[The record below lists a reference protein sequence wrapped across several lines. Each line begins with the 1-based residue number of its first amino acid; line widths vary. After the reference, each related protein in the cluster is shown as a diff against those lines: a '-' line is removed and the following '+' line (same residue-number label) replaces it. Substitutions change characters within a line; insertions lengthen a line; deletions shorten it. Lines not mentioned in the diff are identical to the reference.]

1 MASEKSLQD
10 SFSDHFPRQGRGDS
24 TSSSNI
30 SSNKTNNSSKTNQS
44 QGNSLCTEYSEDFED
59 QTSIAESFKEESV
72 KKKHLP
78 IKKESI
84 KKNNYHGNQKSAQ
97 MKPSFKMLQYWN
109 YSAFQNKSQNY
120 SKMNSGRQDFDPV
133 TRHILSAR
141 LHKNKEL
148 KNEVCDLQRELDNAK
163 LENRLLR
170 QLQYRHM
177 KALVKFENEHNNLP
191 QLLDRHEGEVQVLK
205 DMLRKSK
212 EQDRSVTKQLKEA
225 ESELWKTKSALQKLK
240 VLCDKK
246 NLAERDDLTWKLTNL
261 TKKLE
266 LDQQKIQDLEKILE
280 LKGKSFNHQLAAE
293 HRKTREALE
302 LIKKLELEQRT
313 LNQMLT
319 EKERRLE
326 AKNIYAN
333 RRLQG
338 ISKNGVSSLRK
349 KVENVAKA
357 IQTEECVSP
366 ISSFSPHNVLPSLE
380 KKTGHN
386 EETPKEVD
394 DEDYKAAKGQ
404 LGKEDSE
411 MECEAERLR
420 KEYEQAERRWKEM
433 EEKDILENLEREKR
447 EKQEKERA
455 AQFLRE
461 AIERKEAEDQEQDT
475 KHVKEREQQ
484 KVSEEEKDVN
494 ESLLDD
500 VKEIGEILALS
511 DGLNKAPSRLRRR
524 YRFTEQIEN
533 LHQGLPVCKLS
544 YATNISSKKRQ
555 DRQESK
561 DFLDLGSSFN
571 GYEPSFGKQCNRPN
585 ELRHQVGNG
594 PSEKSENCLPSPSR
608 NDKKNSLMET
618 LFRSGATLENNPSK
632 DSEAKATEKLKQLQR
647 NKQTSRIQVTNKS
660 RINVLDPDLLPVRVL
675 ESSTDESEKLVLQS
689 LNK

>member
-266 LDQQKIQDLEKILE
+266 LDQQKIQ
-280 LKGKSFNHQLAAE
+280 
-293 HRKTREALE
+293 
-302 LIKKLELEQRT
+302 
-313 LNQMLT
+313 